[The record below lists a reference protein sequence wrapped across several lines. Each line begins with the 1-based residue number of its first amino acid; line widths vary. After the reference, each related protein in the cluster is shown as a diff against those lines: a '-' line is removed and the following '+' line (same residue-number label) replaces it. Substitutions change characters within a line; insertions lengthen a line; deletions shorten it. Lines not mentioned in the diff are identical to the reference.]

1 MRVFGHTSPE
11 NWLTDGHGWTR
22 IAAKI
27 VSRWGAF
34 LGQPTGVVKVMD
46 GLLVFEK

>member
-1 MRVFGHTSPE
+1 MDYDSCKDRLAVGY
-11 NWLTDGHGWTR
+11 
-22 IAAKI
+22 
-27 VSRWGAF
+27 F